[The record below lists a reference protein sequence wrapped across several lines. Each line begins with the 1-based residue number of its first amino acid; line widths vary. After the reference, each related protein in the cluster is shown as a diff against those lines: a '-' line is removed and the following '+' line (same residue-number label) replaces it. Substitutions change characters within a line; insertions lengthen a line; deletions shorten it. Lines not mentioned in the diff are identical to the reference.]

1 MSKGKADHEDVR
13 LDKDFRKNID
23 DIKPFVLKLVAKGR
37 KEIFVFMYKT
47 ILKLLIHILKFF
59 FFGKT
64 KICTIDGI

>member
-37 KEIFVFMYKT
+37 KEIFKSCLYVQNYT
-47 ILKLLIHILKFF
+47 
-59 FFGKT
+59 
-64 KICTIDGI
+64 